1 MHLLRV
7 FGFFLATAIALALS
21 VPGLA
26 APPSRDAVP
35 DINEQGWKYL
45 YWGMT
50 RQEVREAV
58 HAHGGVAGAA
68 TRPARLLLGFDPG
81 WNPLEFVPGQ
91 PGAPAVDLLALPT
104 DVQDAELLLADD
116 RLFGACMA
124 KHTPQHIQDKLF
136 NAMRR
141 RYPGAESSMAGPG
154 RYRFL
159 HESPQRA
166 IVWDAR
172 PTGFTL
178 CFYDPRLLAVLRGAA
193 PPEAFRQELARAP
206 ETTAPAHP
214 GREAP
219 VQPLAGDLWTEPRTG
234 MQFAFLPGGCF
245 TTAKGERRCREPFWI
260 AVFETTN
267 AQMRTFDPN
276 HHSGAAPG
284 SGLDSDTMPAVGLK
298 PSQAKAF
305 AAWLGRRNP
314 GHVFG
319 LPDQLQWEFA
329 ARPPQD
335 GESAPFLAGWTPW
348 GNPGEACLHA
358 NVANQGDGQGDGQG
372 QRGFPCQDG
381 FAAAAP
387 VGMFQPNAWGL
398 HDMLGNAWEWCEA
411 EPKVG
416 SEVGPEVGQ
425 GSGLE
430 TAGQDRTTLACGGG
444 WESAPG
450 QVHAGARLWPENVSQ
465 DTPVGFRLVM
475 RRVLGAPSRDS
486 RAETLHG
493 AQGPQR
499 SKPARSAVEE
509 GW

>member
-1 MHLLRV
+1 MHILRAFNLLLV
-7 FGFFLATAIALALS
+7 TAIALALS

-50 RQEVREAV
+50 QQEVREAV
-58 HAHGGVAGAA
+58 HAHGDAVDAA
-68 TRPARLLLGFDPG
+68 TRPARLLLGFGPG
-81 WNPLEFVPGQ
+81 WNPLEFAPGQ
-91 PGAPAVDLLALPT
+91 PGSPAVDILALPSSL
-104 DVQDAELLLADD
+104 QDAELLLAGD

-124 KHTPQHIQDKLF
+124 KHTPQHVQDKLF

-141 RYPGAESSMAGPG
+141 RYPRAESSMAGPG

-159 HESPQRA
+159 HESPQRV

-178 CFYDPRLLAVLRGAA
+178 CFYDPRLLAVLRGVA
-193 PPEAFRQELARAP
+193 PPEAVHQELAAAP
-206 ETTAPAHP
+206 EMTAPP

-245 TTAKGERRCREPFWI
+245 TTAKGERHCLEPFWI

-267 AQMRTFDPN
+267 AQMRIFDPN

-284 SGLDSDTMPAVGLK
+284 SALDSDTMPAVGLK

-335 GESAPFLAGWTPW
+335 AEHAAFLAGWTPW

-358 NVANQGDGQGDGQG
+358 NVANQGAGPGQP
-372 QRGFPCQDG
+372 GFPCQDG

-411 EPKVG
+411 G
-416 SEVGPEVGQ
+416 QEVGQ
-425 GSGLE
+425 GTGLK
-430 TAGQDRTTLACGGG
+430 TAGQGRTMPACGGG

-450 QVHAGARLWPENVSQ
+450 QIHAGARLWPEDMAA

-475 RRVLGAPSRDS
+475 RRVLRAPPMDPH
-486 RAETLHG
+486 A
-493 AQGPQR
+493 GPQQEQLVPQR
-499 SKPARSAVEE
+499 TKPARSAVEE

>member
-1 MHLLRV
+1 MHILRAITLLLV
-7 FGFFLATAIALALS
+7 TAIALALS
-21 VPGLA
+21 VPGRA

-35 DINEQGWKYL
+35 DINELGWKYL

-50 RQEVREAV
+50 QQEVREAV
-58 HAHGGVAGAA
+58 HAHGDTVGAA

-81 WNPLEFVPGQ
+81 WHPLEFLPDQ
-91 PGAPAVDLLALPT
+91 PGAPPVDILALPSSL
-104 DVQDAELLLADD
+104 QDAELLIAND
-116 RLFGACMA
+116 RFFGACMT
-124 KHTPQHIQDKLF
+124 KHTPQHVQDKLY

-141 RYPGAESSMAGPG
+141 RYPRAESSMAGPG

-178 CFYDPRLLAVLRGAA
+178 CFHDPRLLAVLRGAA
-193 PPEAFRQELARAP
+193 PPEAVRQEPARTPAMVAP
-206 ETTAPAHP
+206 FHSDQS
-214 GREAP
+214 AP
-219 VQPLAGDLWTEPRTG
+219 VQPLAGDLWAEPHTG
-234 MQFAFLPGGCF
+234 MRFAYLPGGCF
-245 TTAKGERRCREPFWI
+245 TTAKGERHCLEPFWM

-267 AQMRTFDPN
+267 AQMRVFDPN

-284 SGLDSDTMPAVGLK
+284 SPLDSDIMPAVGLK

-305 AAWLGRRNP
+305 SAWLGRRNP
-314 GHVFG
+314 GFVFG

-329 ARPPQD
+329 VRPPQD
-335 GESAPFLAGWTPW
+335 GENASFQAGWTPW
-348 GNPGEACLHA
+348 DTPGEACRHA
-358 NVANQGDGQGDGQG
+358 NVANQDAGTGQA
-372 QRGFPCQDG
+372 GFPCQDG

-411 EPKVG
+411 
-416 SEVGPEVGQ
+416 
-425 GSGLE
+425 GLE
-430 TAGQDRTTLACGGG
+430 FRQGDGLESSDQDRTMPACGGG

-450 QVHAGARLWPENVSQ
+450 QVHAGARLWPESMGA

-475 RRVLGAPSRDS
+475 RRVLSAAPMDSPSGARQAPLLPR
-486 RAETLHG
+486 RTPPG
-493 AQGPQR
+493 
-499 SKPARSAVEE
+499 RSAVEE